1 MRLATSYEKRSMA
14 EKVIEKLRTQE
25 EYPRLIIV
33 PIGVC
38 CEVVNERTGKVMFD
52 ADDDE
57 TQVETNAKAA

>member
-14 EKVIEKLRTQE
+14 EKIIAKLREQE

-52 ADDDE
+52 TEDDDDK
-57 TQVETNAKAA
+57 VESNAKAA